1 MGAPKQKWTSEE
13 EAALK
18 AGIQKYGMGKWST
31 ILKDP
36 EFTTVLRSRSN
47 VDLKDKWR
55 NLNCMANGLGS
66 RHRARVSIKGSQLT
80 PKREEDTTA
89 SSMVVDKDEVLGVT
103 SIAVSN
109 EISQDVKFKKNISRM
124 DDVIL
129 EAITKLKE
137 PRGSS
142 RPAIMQYVEENYSAL
157 PELERTLAAN
167 LKILTENGR
176 LIKVKN
182 QYRIAPKLLSFSAG
196 EEPKLLLEYGAKK
209 NHFQAEGSGVVLL
222 NKAEID
228 AELEKMRSMSPE
240 EAAAAA
246 AIAVAEAEAA
256 IAEAEAAARE
266 AEEAEAEAEAAQCFA
281 DAAQKA
287 LNCQTMRC
295 LISTSVS
302 DCLVRLFLCRTF
314 DNMEGHPVGSS
325 SFASL

>member
-36 EFTTVLRSRSN
+36 EFSTVLRSRSN

-66 RHRARVSIKGSQLT
+66 RHRARVSIKSSQLT
-80 PKREEDTTA
+80 PKQEEDTTA
-89 SSMVVDKDEVLGVT
+89 SSMEVDKDMEVLNVT
-103 SIAVSN
+103 SVAASN
-109 EISQDVKFKKNISRM
+109 EISQNAVFKKNISRM

-142 RPAIMQYVEENYSAL
+142 RPAIMQYIDENYSA
-157 PELERTLAAN
+157 PPDLERTLAAN

-182 QYRIAPKLLSFSAG
+182 QFRIAPKLISFSAG
-196 EEPKLLLEYGAKK
+196 EEPKILLENGAMK
-209 NHFQAEGSGVVLL
+209 NPFQAERSDVVLL
-222 NKAEID
+222 SKPKID
-228 AELEKMRSMSPE
+228 VELEEMRSLG
-240 EAAAAA
+240 AAAAA
-246 AIAVAEAEAA
+246 AAAARAVAEAEAA
-256 IAEAEAAARE
+256 LAEAEVAGRE

-287 LNCQTMRC
+287 LNYQAIR
-295 LISTSVS
+295 VW
-302 DCLVRLFLCRTF
+302 
-314 DNMEGHPVGSS
+314 
-325 SFASL
+325 

>member
-18 AGIQKYGMGKWST
+18 AGIQKYGIGKWST

-36 EFTTVLRSRSN
+36 EFSTVLRSRSN

-66 RHRARVSIKGSQLT
+66 RHRARVSIKSSQLIT
-80 PKREEDTTA
+80 KQDEDTTS
-89 SSMVVDKDEVLGVT
+89 SSMVVYKDMEVLGIT
-103 SIAVSN
+103 SLAASN
-109 EISQDVKFKKNISRM
+109 EISQDAISKKKISRL

-142 RPAIMQYVEENYSAL
+142 RPAINQYIEDNYSAP

-182 QYRIAPKLLSFSAG
+182 QYRIAPKLITFGA
-196 EEPKLLLEYGAKK
+196 EEEAKLLVENGGGAKK
-209 NHFQAEGSGVVLL
+209 DPFQAERSGVVLL
-222 NKAEID
+222 SKAKID
-228 AELEKMRSMSPE
+228 AELEKMKSMSAE

-246 AIAVAEAEAA
+246 ARAVAEAEAA

-266 AEEAEAEAEAAQCFA
+266 AEEAEADAEAAQCFA

-287 LNCQTMRC
+287 LNYQAIR
-295 LISTSVS
+295 V
-302 DCLVRLFLCRTF
+302 
-314 DNMEGHPVGSS
+314 
-325 SFASL
+325 

>member
-36 EFTTVLRSRSN
+36 QFTTVLRSRSN

-66 RHRARVSIKGSQLT
+66 RHRARVSIKSSQLT
-80 PKREEDTTA
+80 PKQEDTTA

-103 SIAVSN
+103 SIAVSD
-109 EISQDVKFKKNISRM
+109 EISQDVKFKKIISRM

-142 RPAIMQYVEENYSAL
+142 RPAIMQYVEENYSAP

-182 QYRIAPKLLSFSAG
+182 QYRIAPKLISFSAG
-196 EEPKLLLEYGAKK
+196 EEPTLLLEYGAKK
-209 NHFQAEGSGVVLL
+209 NHFQAEGSSVVLL
-222 NKAEID
+222 SKAEID
-228 AELEKMRSMSPE
+228 AELEQMRRMSPE

-295 LISTSVS
+295 LNI
-302 DCLVRLFLCRTF
+302 
-314 DNMEGHPVGSS
+314 
-325 SFASL
+325 

>member
-1 MGAPKQKWTSEE
+1 MGGGEVGHPSVDLQSEPYRKAAVVPPWHRAPPPTLGTLAAQWGYVLAALESQRRLHHVSPRLGKAPKCKLSFHHFQGSLSHARFSQRLLTNKCVSGRVMFRGEDGCKRRRRSKKSVE
-13 EAALK
+13 LGGVEAGDLAS
-18 AGIQKYGMGKWST
+18 GEST

-36 EFTTVLRSRSN
+36 EFTTVLWSRSN
-47 VDLKDKWR
+47 VDHKDKWR

-80 PKREEDTTA
+80 PKREEDTTT

-103 SIAVSN
+103 SIAASN

-142 RPAIMQYVEENYSAL
+142 RPTIMQYVEENYSTL

-176 LIKVKN
+176 LIK
-182 QYRIAPKLLSFSAG
+182 
-196 EEPKLLLEYGAKK
+196 
-209 NHFQAEGSGVVLL
+209 
-222 NKAEID
+222 
-228 AELEKMRSMSPE
+228 
-240 EAAAAA
+240 
-246 AIAVAEAEAA
+246 
-256 IAEAEAAARE
+256 
-266 AEEAEAEAEAAQCFA
+266 CFA

-287 LNCQTMRC
+287 LNCQTMR
-295 LISTSVS
+295 
-302 DCLVRLFLCRTF
+302 
-314 DNMEGHPVGSS
+314 
-325 SFASL
+325 